1 MNTKRYAAVL
11 TLIMM
16 MCAGCLAAFDDVVD
30 DVFDDTVEY
39 IDGEYPMLMLPERD
53 RGEPGLQGYEQC
65 EELLDDLRKA
75 TYDEMLVNLDQ
86 HSYWHWSAGPVWAFT
101 DDVVFSDGA
110 VPEATDSSTG
120 ISTDLS
126 LIHI

>member
-1 MNTKRYAAVL
+1 MWNHITSIMNTKRYVAVL
-11 TLIMM
+11 TLMMM

-101 DDVVFSDGA
+101 DDVVFSD
-110 VPEATDSSTG
+110 VIT
-120 ISTDLS
+120 
-126 LIHI
+126 